1 MRHQNWFHV
10 KSGSLEGLKKF
21 IISYIAISKFL
32 SDSLSEDHEQGEN
45 TLAKRIAAQ
54 RAKDGPG
61 SKNRKRSRSRERI
74 HKKSAKSPER
84 SVELVKEDATKDTTK
99 TDYDFESRKMKVQG
113 GKSESVQS
121 VIADVDKLL
130 KSSDPLPETKGSSNA
145 NDSKSELMA
154 ELDDFINS

>member
-61 SKNRKRSRSRERI
+61 SKRSRERI

-84 SVELVKEDATKDTTK
+84 SVEIVKEDVTKDTSK
-99 TDYDFESRKMKVQG
+99 TDYEFESRKMKVQG

-130 KSSDPLPETKGSSNA
+130 KSSDPLPETKGSSSA

>member
-1 MRHQNWFHV
+1 MQTPKKGQIWFHV
-10 KSGSLEGLKKF
+10 KSGYLKTK
-21 IISYIAISKFL
+21 IHNFL
-32 SDSLSEDHEQGEN
+32 HCDIHFFSDSLSEDHEDEGEN

-61 SKNRKRSRSRERI
+61 SKRSRERI

-84 SVELVKEDATKDTTK
+84 SVELVKEDVTKDTSK
-99 TDYDFESRKMKVQG
+99 TDYEFESRKMKVQG

-130 KSSDPLPETKGSSNA
+130 KSSDPLPETKGSTSA